1 MRVYVIG
8 DIHGQIDALRAA
20 HDRVAAD
27 RARTGD
33 RAAPLIHLGDLCDR
47 GPDTRGVIDTIL
59 DGIDRGEP
67 WQALKGNHDRM
78 FGLFVRHGRQDPG
91 LRADLT
97 WFDDRLGG
105 VETLASYGVDAYGA
119 RLPAVQEAA
128 LRAVPARHLDFIEAM
143 PLSYRTP
150 DLFLAHAGVRPG
162 VALEAQV
169 EDDLV
174 WIRGSFLTD
183 RGTDHGALIVHGHT
197 VVPAPTHYG
206 NRVALDTGAG
216 YGDPLTAAVFEG
228 RRAFVLTDSGRVPLD
243 PADLPRR

>member
-1 MRVYVIG
+1 VRVYAIG
-8 DIHGQIDALRAA
+8 DIHGQLDMLRAA

-33 RAAPLIHLGDLCDR
+33 ATAPLIHLGDLCDR
-47 GPDTRGVIDTIL
+47 GPDTRGVIDHL
-59 DGIDRGEP
+59 MAGIDRGAP
-67 WQALKGNHDRM
+67 WRVLKGNHDRM
-78 FGLFVRHGRQDPG
+78 FTLFVRHGQQDPG
-91 LRADLT
+91 LRAGLT

-128 LRAVPARHLDFIEAM
+128 QRAVPDRHLDFLAGL
-143 PLSYRTP
+143 PLTFRTP
-150 DLFLAHAGVRPG
+150 DLFLAHAGVRAG
-162 VALEAQV
+162 VALDAQV

-174 WIRGSFLTD
+174 WIRGAFLTD
-183 RGTDHGALIVHGHT
+183 RTTDYGALVVHGHT

-228 RRAFVLTDSGRVPLD
+228 RRAYILTDTGREPLD
-243 PADLPRR
+243 PLP